1 MKTNVRK
8 LLEATLAASVFA
20 FAGNVAA
27 QATQDDIKPSTS
39 PAMAGDGIKPP
50 VPVTPNEPTTSP
62 SQPYRVA
69 LNEPR
74 PVVVDPFVAPPLF
87 RDRWDIP
94 YKDLV
99 FERELSR
106 TDGEPQGDPLN
117 PLVPR
122 SASGRY

>member
-1 MKTNVRK
+1 MKTNARK

-27 QATQDDIKPSTS
+27 QAMQDDIKPSSS
-39 PAMAGDGIKPP
+39 PAMSGESIKPP
-50 VPVTPNEPTTSP
+50 TPVTPYEPA
-62 SQPYRVA
+62 PYQVA

-74 PVVVDPFVAPPLF
+74 AVVVDPIVTPLF

-106 TDGEPQGDPLN
+106 TDGSFQGDPLN
-117 PLVPR
+117 PLVSTSPTRYPR
-122 SASGRY
+122 YSRY